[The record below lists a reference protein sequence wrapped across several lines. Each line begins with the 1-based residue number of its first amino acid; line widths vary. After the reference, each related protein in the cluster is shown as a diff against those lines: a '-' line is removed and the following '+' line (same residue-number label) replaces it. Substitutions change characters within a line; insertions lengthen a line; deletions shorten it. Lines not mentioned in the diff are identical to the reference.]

1 MFFWKIIEELD
12 IIIILH
18 FYNIYDILGSVT
30 LRMNQIRFSP
40 RLRPA
45 PRWGNSWRS
54 PESLVGWGKR
64 YFLPISFPSTPAAPH
79 L

>member
-45 PRWGNSWRS
+45 PRWGNS
-54 PESLVGWGKR
+54 
-64 YFLPISFPSTPAAPH
+64 
-79 L
+79 